1 MAAKAQT
8 QESGLDTLKLWV
20 AILLLGAGVF
30 GFYSLDDVSVLYRA
44 LGLVGIALAA
54 VALAYTTDKGR
65 RAWVFAQDARTELR
79 RVVWPT
85 RTETVQTTL
94 IVLLI
99 VLLVGIFLWLLDMLL
114 QWGFG
119 AITGV
124 GG

>member
-44 LGLVGIALAA
+44 LGLVGIALAS

-85 RTETVQTTL
+85 RVETMQTTL

>member
-20 AILLLGAGVF
+20 AVLLLGAGVF

-85 RTETVQTTL
+85 RVETMQTTL

-99 VLLVGIFLWLLDMLL
+99 VLLVGVFLWLLDMLL

>member
-8 QESGLDTLKLWV
+8 QASGLDTLKLWS

-30 GFYSLDDVSVLYRA
+30 GFYTLDDVSVLYRA

-65 RAWVFAQDARTELR
+65 RTWVFAQDARTELR

-85 RTETVQTTL
+85 RTETIQTTL

-114 QWGFG
+114 QWGFS

>member
-85 RTETVQTTL
+85 RVETMQTTL

>member
-30 GFYSLDDVSVLYRA
+30 GFYSLEDVSVLYRA

-54 VALAYTTDKGR
+54 VAIAYTTDKGR

-85 RTETVQTTL
+85 RVETMQTTL